1 MIGFSC
7 TNCGHSFGVQ
17 DDYLGKRIK
26 CPKCKYVGVVI
37 DDSGRIKI
45 TCKNCGNE
53 NNVPE
58 TLAGKEVQCPRCNNP
73 IEVSSEE
80 KEPAENADKNEKI
93 PETPAKTD
101 ITEHRLIIIIS
112 AIAVVIVAVL
122 IIMAV
127 VRKITTK

>member
-26 CPKCKYVGVVI
+26 CTKCNFVGVVI

-45 TCKNCGNE
+45 TCQNCGNE
-53 NNVPE
+53 NNVPD
-58 TLAGKEVQCPRCNNP
+58 TLTGQEIKCPKCDD
-73 IEVSSEE
+73 IVVAAAEE
-80 KEPAENADKNEKI
+80 KEPAIELNDKPKEQPEKSKDS
-93 PETPAKTD
+93 EVS
-101 ITEHRLIIIIS
+101 ERSLIIIIS

-122 IIMAV
+122 IIMAAV
-127 VRKITTK
+127 IANKK